1 MNKAGRVRVVL
12 VALAALRGVVA
23 LAAIPLAPWLYRE
36 HFVLLVL
43 MRPTKEV
50 LLAGGFLMR
59 SDDVDPLVVV
69 AAALPLLVLGVWLF
83 YALGRS
89 FEEEIGEER
98 LPGLAG
104 RLLPPKRVR
113 RLQEVLGRRGWPVV
127 FLGRLA
133 AFPSTMVAAAAGSS
147 DMPTRTFLSADGLGA
162 VASLLEA
169 VAAGYLLGQAY
180 KRGGPWITAVGVAV
194 LVVLAVVV
202 GRRLKRA

>member
-1 MNKAGRVRVVL
+1 MRGVL
-12 VALAALRGVVA
+12 LTLAAVRGLLA
-23 LAAIPLAPWLYRE
+23 LAAIPLAPALYRD

-59 SDDVDPLVVV
+59 TDRVDPLVVV
-69 AAALPLLVLGVWLF
+69 LAALPLLVLGVWLF

-89 FEEEIGEER
+89 FEDEIGEER

-104 RLLPPKRVR
+104 RLLPPKRIR
-113 RLQEVLGRRGWPVV
+113 KLREVLGRRGWPVV

-133 AFPSTMVAAAAGSS
+133 AFPSTLVAAAAGSS
-147 DMPTRTFLSADGLGA
+147 DMPPSRFLPADAAGA
-162 VASLLEA
+162 AASLGEA

-180 KRGGPWITAVGVAV
+180 KRGGPWLTAAGVAV
-194 LVVLAVVV
+194 LVALAVVV
-202 GRRLKRA
+202 GRRLKKS

>member
-1 MNKAGRVRVVL
+1 MRGVL
-12 VALAALRGVVA
+12 LALAALRGLLAVV
-23 LAAIPLAPWLYRE
+23 AIPLAPALYRD

-59 SDDVDPLVVV
+59 ADDVEPVAVV

-89 FEEEIGEER
+89 FEDEIADEK
-98 LPGLAG
+98 LPGIAG
-104 RLLPPKRVR
+104 RLLPPHRIRKLR
-113 RLQEVLGRRGWPVV
+113 EVLGKRGWPVV

-133 AFPSTMVAAAAGSS
+133 AFPSTLVAAAAGSS
-147 DMPTRTFLSADGLGA
+147 DMPTRRFLPADGAGA
-162 VASLLEA
+162 VVSMSAA
-169 VAAGYLLGQAY
+169 VGAGHLLGQAH
-180 KRGGPWITAVGVAV
+180 KQGGPWLSAAGVAV

-202 GRRLKRA
+202 GRRLKRT

>member
-1 MNKAGRVRVVL
+1 MRGVL
-12 VALAALRGVVA
+12 LVLAVLRGGLA
-23 LAAIPLAPWLYRE
+23 LAAIPLAPALYRD

-50 LLAGGFLMR
+50 LLAGGFMMR
-59 SDDVDPLVVV
+59 SDDVEPLAVV

-89 FEEEIGEER
+89 FEDEIGEER

-104 RLLPPKRVR
+104 RLLPPR
-113 RLQEVLGRRGWPVV
+113 RIHRLREILGRRGWPVV

-133 AFPSTMVAAAAGSS
+133 AFPSTLVAAAAGSS
-147 DMPTRTFLSADGLGA
+147 DMPPRTFLPADAAGA
-162 VASLLEA
+162 AASLAEA

-180 KRGGPWITAVGVAV
+180 KRGGPWITAAGVALLAV
-194 LVVLAVVV
+194 LVVVV